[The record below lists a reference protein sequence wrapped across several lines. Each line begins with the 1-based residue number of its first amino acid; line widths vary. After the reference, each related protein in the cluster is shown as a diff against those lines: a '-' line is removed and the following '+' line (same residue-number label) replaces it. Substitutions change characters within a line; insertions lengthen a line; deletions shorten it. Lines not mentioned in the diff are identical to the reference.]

1 MPTILA
7 SQIISRARTL
17 LQDTAGVRWSDTE
30 CLGWLSDAQRE
41 IASLRSDA
49 SSKYAPARLV
59 AGTRQAMPSDAI
71 ELIDIPR
78 NLGTDG
84 LTPGYPVRKV
94 ERTFLDENIPTWHTD
109 TASSVTRHFAYDTK
123 ALKFYWVYPPS
134 DGTGYVDLLY
144 AFPPSD
150 ISSTGSVIG
159 VDDIYAN
166 ALMFC
171 LLSFA
176 YAKNADDPGDAQRA
190 AAARTSFENALAG
203 KSQTDATNVRDP
215 KET

>member
-1 MPTILA
+1 MPSILA

-17 LQDTAGVRWSDTE
+17 LQDPAGVRWSDSE
-30 CLGWLSDAQRE
+30 CLGWLNDAQRE
-41 IASLRSDA
+41 VASLRADA
-49 SSKYAPARLV
+49 STKYAPSKLV
-59 AGTRQAMPSDAI
+59 AGTRQTMPADAI

-84 LTPGYPVRKV
+84 ATPGFPIRKV
-94 ERTFLDENIPTWHTD
+94 ERSFLDENIPTWHID

-144 AFPPSD
+144 AFPPVD
-150 ISSTGSVIG
+150 LPTLASVIG
-159 VDDIYAN
+159 IDDIYAN

-176 YAKNADDPGDAQRA
+176 YGKNADDPGDAQRA
-190 AAARTSFENALAG
+190 AAARTAFENAMAG
-203 KSQTDATNVRDP
+203 KSQTDATNERDP
-215 KET
+215 KGP

>member
-1 MPTILA
+1 MPTITA

-17 LQDTAGVRWSDTE
+17 LQDPAGVRWPDAE
-30 CLGWLSDAQRE
+30 CLGWLNDAQRE
-41 IASLRSDA
+41 VAALRADA
-49 SSKYAPARLV
+49 STKYAPSKLTT
-59 AGTRQAMPSDAI
+59 GTRQAMPSDAI

-84 LTPGYPVRKV
+84 ATPGYPVRKV

-109 TASSVTRHFAYDTK
+109 PASSVTRHFAYDTK

-134 DGTGYVDLLY
+134 DGTGYLDLLY
-144 AFPPSD
+144 AFPPADLPNMSA
-150 ISSTGSVIG
+150 VIG

-166 ALMFC
+166 ALMLC

-190 AAARTSFENALAG
+190 GAARTAFENALAG
-203 KSQTDATNVRDP
+203 KSQTDETNVRDP
-215 KET
+215 KDI